1 MRNVVYR
8 TLLQTST
15 YINEI
20 GNRQAEKKKPLSTV
34 QYTVLRAESNENYL
48 EQLLISIQLTASA
61 SGQEALGP

>member
-20 GNRQAEKKKPLSTV
+20 GNRQAEKKKTPKH
-34 QYTVLRAESNENYL
+34 
-48 EQLLISIQLTASA
+48 SA
-61 SGQEALGP
+61 IYCIKSRIK